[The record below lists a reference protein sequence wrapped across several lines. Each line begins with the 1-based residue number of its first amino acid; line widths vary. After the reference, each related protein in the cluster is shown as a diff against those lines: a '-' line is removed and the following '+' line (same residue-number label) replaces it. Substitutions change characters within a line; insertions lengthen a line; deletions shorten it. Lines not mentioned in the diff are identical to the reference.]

1 MPPSIPPKDA
11 GLPRNPVAAIHGG
24 DPAYNA
30 LALRRLLTGERGAYR
45 DAVLLNAAAALVVAA
60 RADTLTD
67 AAAIAAETLDSGGAN
82 TLLDAWTAYSSPRCS
97 IKSSKQTAPRSPPRP
112 EDPPVEE
119 QCVSTR
125 TSRGW
130 PINQ

>member
-11 GLPRNPVAAIHGG
+11 GLPRHPVAAILGG

-67 AAAIAAETLDSGGAN
+67 AAAIAAEALDIGRAN
-82 TLLDAWTAYSSPRCS
+82 TLLARSEEPRVGKECVRTCKFRWSP
-97 IKSSKQTAPRSPPRP
+97 
-112 EDPPVEE
+112 
-119 QCVSTR
+119 
-125 TSRGW
+125 
-130 PINQ
+130 